1 MTISTAKRRTR
12 ASALGAIFLVAVAA
26 CGSSSGSTGASGS
39 ATPSATAAS
48 NPTTPTN
55 ATATVEHVQLPL
67 VDKSRPAVDPSGIR
81 SAPVR
86 ALPTELYLPATSR
99 PRPLIVFAHGFDG
112 DPSKFTELLTH
123 WADAGFV
130 VAAPKFPVTQTGSA
144 AQGIALAADSVQ
156 QPADMSFVLD
166 SLLKGK
172 FASRID
178 AKHIGAAGLSL
189 GGGTTWG
196 LIAHSCCRD
205 RRITAAIVMDGL
217 QFPFPGGSYGKNRV
231 PLLMFHADHDYALPY
246 GAARGAY
253 AGAAA
258 PKWFVT
264 LVGFTHAEPFE
275 NTPALTDA
283 VVLQTSTDYWRAQLN
298 GDQSAARR
306 VVPDATV
313 AGLSSI
319 EATIR

>member
-1 MTISTAKRRTR
+1 MSAKLGKHGAR
-12 ASALGAIFLVAVAA
+12 AVALGVTFLFGVAG
-26 CGSSSGSTGASGS
+26 CGGASGPSGS
-39 ATPSATAAS
+39 ASPPVTSAS
-48 NPTTPTN
+48 NSTTTPT
-55 ATATVEHVQLPL
+55 AAARTVEHVQLPL
-67 VDKSRPAVDPSGIR
+67 VDRSRPAIDPSGIR

-86 ALPTELYLPATSR
+86 ALPTELYLPATTQ

-112 DPSKFTELLTH
+112 DPSKFTELLEQ

-130 VAAPKFPVTQTGSA
+130 VAAPKFPVTQTGSG
-144 AQGIALAADSVQ
+144 AQGVALAADSVR
-156 QPADMSFVLD
+156 QPADMRFVLD
-166 SLLKGK
+166 YLLKGK
-172 FASRID
+172 YAARID

-231 PLLMFHADHDYALPY
+231 PLLMFHADHDYALSY
-246 GAARGAY
+246 DTARQAY

-264 LVGFTHAEPFE
+264 LTGFTHAEPFE
-275 NTPALTDA
+275 NTPAPTDG
-283 VVLQTSTDYWRAQLN
+283 VVMQTSTDFWRAHLN
-298 GDQSAARR
+298 GDQNAARR
-306 VVPDATV
+306 LVPDATV

-319 EATIR
+319 EATTR